1 MKILGSGVPA
11 VFLLVLFFLAL
22 HPRGAASQ
30 ESEDVNRGFYVGS
43 MVAVPFGQNLYHQT
57 SFPLGGNAVAI
68 SADLDLDY
76 GIGFAAVLG
85 NRISDYLGVELTGTW
100 SRQSSD
106 LRLPLPPA
114 LAGQLSAAGIQ
125 LPGAAAGGGVTLPY
139 RGRVIALQSKL
150 DLLLY
155 PARIPVT
162 SSGVAEPYLG
172 GGAGVVRSD
181 IDVDI
186 VLDQASPLRN
196 NPIIPIPGKVT
207 SKQTDL
213 QMSLRAG
220 VNVPFDRLSA
230 DLGWQFYRTYNKG
243 KNSNSHVV
251 GLIIKY
257 AL

>member
-1 MKILGSGVPA
+1 MKSLGSGVPA
-11 VFLLVLFFLAL
+11 VFLFVLFFLAL
-22 HPRGAASQ
+22 HPQGAASQ

-43 MVAVPFGQNLYHQT
+43 MVAVPFGQSLYHQT

-76 GIGFAAVLG
+76 GIGFAAILG

-114 LAGQLSAAGIQ
+114 LAGQL
-125 LPGAAAGGGVTLPY
+125 PGAAAGGGVTLPY

-155 PARIPVT
+155 PVRIPVT

-181 IDVDI
+181 IDVDL
-186 VLDQASPLRN
+186 VLNDQTRPLRN
-196 NPIIPIPGKVT
+196 IPAGRMIPGKVT

>member
-1 MKILGSGVPA
+1 MKSLRSGVPA
-11 VFLLVLFFLAL
+11 VFALVLFFSAVY
-22 HPRGAASQ
+22 PRSVVSQ
-30 ESEDVNRGFYVGS
+30 EPDGVNRGFYVGT
-43 MVAVPFGQNLYHQT
+43 MVAVPFGQSLYHQT
-57 SFPLGGNAVAI
+57 SFNLGGNAVAV

-76 GIGFAAVLG
+76 GIGFAAVFG

-100 SRQSSD
+100 SRQSAD

-114 LAGQLSAAGIQ
+114 LVSQ
-125 LPGAAAGGGVTLPY
+125 LPGVAAGDGMTLPY

-186 VLDQASPLRN
+186 VLDQTSPLRG
-196 NPIIPIPGKVT
+196 IPMIPGKVT

-220 VNVPFDRLSA
+220 VNVPFDRLAA
-230 DLGWQFYRTYNKG
+230 DLGWQFYRTYNEG

-251 GLIIKY
+251 GLVIKY

>member
-1 MKILGSGVPA
+1 MKSLGPGVPA
-11 VFLLVLFFLAL
+11 VFLFVLFFLAP
-22 HPRGAASQ
+22 HPQGAVSQ
-30 ESEDVNRGFYVGS
+30 ESEDANRGFYVGS
-43 MVAVPFGQNLYHQT
+43 MVAVPFGQSLYHQT
-57 SFPLGGNAVAI
+57 SFPVGGSAVAI

-114 LAGQLSAAGIQ
+114 LAGQL
-125 LPGAAAGGGVTLPY
+125 PGAAAGGGAALPY

-181 IDVDI
+181 IDVDL
-186 VLDQASPLRN
+186 VLDQTSPLRGV
-196 NPIIPIPGKVT
+196 PMIPGKVT

-230 DLGWQFYRTYNKG
+230 DLGWQFYRTYNEG

>member
-1 MKILGSGVPA
+1 MKSLGSGVPA
-11 VFLLVLFFLAL
+11 VFLFVLFFFAV
-22 HPRGAASQ
+22 HPQDVVSQ
-30 ESEDVNRGFYVGS
+30 ESEAVDRGFYVGS
-43 MVAVPFGQNLYHQT
+43 MVAVPFGQSLYHQT
-57 SFPLGGNAVAI
+57 SFNLGGSAVAI
-68 SADLDLDY
+68 SAGLDLDY
-76 GIGFAAVLG
+76 GVGFAAVFG

-106 LRLPLPPA
+106 LRLPLPQA
-114 LAGQLSAAGIQ
+114 VVQM
-125 LPGAAAGGGVTLPY
+125 LPLPSAAAGGGVILPY

-155 PARIPVT
+155 PVRIPVT

-172 GGAGVVRSD
+172 GGAGLVKSD
-181 IDVDI
+181 LDMDI
-186 VLDQASPLRN
+186 ILNDQTRALAAAGPAGQL
-196 NPIIPIPGKVT
+196 IPRKVT
-207 SKQTDL
+207 SKETDL

-220 VNVPFDRLSA
+220 VNVPFGRLSA

-243 KNSNSHVV
+243 KNSNSHVA

>member
-1 MKILGSGVPA
+1 MKSLGSGVPA
-11 VFLLVLFFLAL
+11 VSLLVLFFLAL
-22 HPRGAASQ
+22 HPQGAASQ

-43 MVAVPFGQNLYHQT
+43 MVAVPFGQSLYHQT

-85 NRISDYLGVELTGTW
+85 NRISDYLGAELTGTW
-100 SRQSSD
+100 SRQASD
-106 LRLPLPPA
+106 LLLPLPPA

-125 LPGAAAGGGVTLPY
+125 LPGTAAGGGVTLPY

-186 VLDQASPLRN
+186 VLDQASPLRA
-196 NPIIPIPGKVT
+196 IPTIPGKVT
-207 SKQTDL
+207 SKQTDF

>member
-1 MKILGSGVPA
+1 MKSLGSGVSA
-11 VFLLVLFFLAL
+11 VFLFVLFFLAL
-22 HPRGAASQ
+22 HPQGVASQ

-43 MVAVPFGQNLYHQT
+43 MVAVPFGQSLYHQT
-57 SFPLGGNAVAI
+57 SFNLAAGNAVAI

-85 NRISDYLGVELTGTW
+85 NRVSDYLGVELTGTW

-106 LRLPLPPA
+106 LRLPLPAA
-114 LAGQLSAAGIQ
+114 LVSQ

-181 IDVDI
+181 IDVDL
-186 VLDQASPLRN
+186 VLDQTSPLRG
-196 NPIIPIPGKVT
+196 IPTIPGKVT

-230 DLGWQFYRTYNKG
+230 DLGWQFYRTYNEG